1 MIGIGRPLLIFTS
14 LTLSNFE
21 LMLLA
26 AVLPF
31 QIAYHVGQ
39 HMRNEILLAAVG
51 ASGLSLT
58 NHPGLW

>member
-1 MIGIGRPLLIFTS
+1 MLVELCTVTIFHLLLFP
-14 LTLSNFE
+14 
-21 LMLLA
+21 
-26 AVLPF
+26 V
-31 QIAYHVGQ
+31 IAYHVGQ